1 MLLCRCVCKAVSIP
15 RSGRPRLR
23 RPAHALR
30 RGASLLDAQATRA
43 TPAAFLQRHTDPE
56 VDQQVKASRRVR
68 VGLTPTLTSTLTPTL
83 TPNLIPNLSSQRRR
97 GGAPTGVGV
106 GIVVGGGATAEAA
119 RGGGEGQEECDYG
132 DGDYYEGEGPA
143 MPTLTFTLP
152 LT

>member
-1 MLLCRCVCKAVSIP
+1 MHRQRERRRQRFSSVTPIRKSISKSKPAVS
-15 RSGRPRLR
+15 
-23 RPAHALR
+23 
-30 RGASLLDAQATRA
+30 
-43 TPAAFLQRHTDPE
+43 
-56 VDQQVKASRRVR
+56 RVR
-68 VGLTPTLTSTLTPTL
+68 VGLTPTLTSTLIPTL

-97 GGAPTGVGV
+97 GGVPTGVGV